1 MALALVPSA
10 TPLFEALRDTACASS
25 GPFVLRNGQWRAHD
39 PARAITI
46 TAPADG
52 APLGVVPALARQE
65 IDALMEHAALAQP
78 PWAARPV
85 GERAA
90 WLDRAADLLEDHAD
104 TLAALLSREIAK
116 NRKDSREEVLRSADF
131 IRFTAEEGKR
141 LHGETLLGDSF
152 PGYSRSKV
160 GLTMRVPLGIVL
172 AIPPFNYPINLAVS
186 KIAPALVAGN
196 AVVLKP
202 PTQGALSA
210 LHLAALFLDAG
221 IPDGVLQ
228 VATGRGSEIG
238 DYLVE
243 HPRVNMISFT
253 GSTETGQRLAKKAGM
268 VPLMLELG
276 GKDAA
281 IVLGDADLDE
291 TVKNIVSGAFS
302 YSGQRCTAV
311 KRVLVTPPLADALV
325 GTLTSAVRALSVG
338 QPEDDPVV
346 TPLISVAAADYV
358 QELIDDAVKKGAVV
372 LTGNRREGSLVWPTL
387 VDGVTAEM
395 RLAWEEPF
403 GPVLPIM
410 RVRDAAE
417 AVTLVNSSEYGLQT
431 SIFTRDV
438 DVALRVAEQLEVGTV
453 QINGK
458 TARGPDHFPFLG
470 TKSSGMGTQGVRYSL
485 EAMTRLKAVVFN
497 VRDRTSLEMVQ

>member
-1 MALALVPSA
+1 MLPLALALVPSA
-10 TPLFEALRDTACASS
+10 TPLFEALRASS
-25 GPFVLRNGQWRAHD
+25 SPLVLRNGQWRAHD

-52 APLGVVPALARQE
+52 APLGVVPALSRQE
-65 IDALMEHAALAQP
+65 IDALMEHAALVQP

-90 WLDRAADLLEDHAD
+90 WLDRAADLLEDHVD

-116 NRKDSREEVLRSADF
+116 SRKDSREEVLRSADF

-141 LHGETLLGDSF
+141 LYGETLPGDSF
-152 PGYSRSKV
+152 PGSSRSKV
-160 GLTMRVPLGIVL
+160 CVTMRVPLGIVL

-202 PTQGALSA
+202 PTQGAFCA

-221 IPDGVLQ
+221 LPDGVLQ

-281 IVLGDADLDE
+281 IVLGDADLDD

-325 GTLTSAVRALSVG
+325 DALTSAVRALSVG
-338 QPEDDPVV
+338 QPEDDAVV
-346 TPLISVAAADYV
+346 TPLISMDAADYV
-358 QELIDDAVKKGAVV
+358 QELIDDAVRKGAVV

-387 VDGVTAEM
+387 VDGVTAKM

-403 GPVLPIM
+403 GPVLPII

-417 AVTLVNSSEYGLQT
+417 AVKLVNSSAYGLQT

-438 DVALRVAEQLEVGTV
+438 DVALRIAEQLEVGTV

-485 EAMTRLKAVVFN
+485 EAMTRPKAVVFN
-497 VRDRTSLEMVQ
+497 VGDRTSLEMVQ

>member
-10 TPLFEALRDTACASS
+10 TPLFEALHASS
-25 GPFVLRNGQWRAHD
+25 GPLVLRDGEWRAHD

-52 APLGVVPALARQE
+52 APLGLVPALSRLE

-78 PWAARPV
+78 AWAARPV

-90 WLDRAADLLEDHAD
+90 WLHRAADLLEDHVD

-116 NRKDSREEVLRSADF
+116 SRKDSREEVLRSADF

-141 LHGETLLGDSF
+141 LYGETLPGDSF
-152 PGYSRSKV
+152 PGSSRSKV
-160 GLTMRVPLGIVL
+160 CVTMRVPLGIVL

-202 PTQGALSA
+202 PTQGTLSA
-210 LHLAALFLDAG
+210 LRLAALFLDAG

-228 VATGRGSEIG
+228 VATGRGAEIG

-281 IVLGDADLDE
+281 IVLGDADLDD
-291 TVKNIVSGAFS
+291 TVKNIASGAFS

-325 GTLTSAVRALSVG
+325 DALTSAVRALSVG
-338 QPEDDPVV
+338 QPEDDAVV
-346 TPLISVAAADYV
+346 TPLISMDAADYV

-372 LTGNRREGSLVWPTL
+372 LTGNRREGSLIWPTL
-387 VDGVTAEM
+387 VDGVTTEM

-417 AVTLVNSSEYGLQT
+417 AVKLVNSSAYGLQT

-470 TKSSGMGTQGVRYSL
+470 TKSSGLGTQGVRYSL

-497 VRDRTSLEMVQ
+497 VGGRTSLEMMQ

>member
-1 MALALVPSA
+1 
-10 TPLFEALRDTACASS
+10 
-25 GPFVLRNGQWRAHD
+25 
-39 PARAITI
+39 
-46 TAPADG
+46 
-52 APLGVVPALARQE
+52 
-65 IDALMEHAALAQP
+65 
-78 PWAARPV
+78 V

-90 WLDRAADLLEDHAD
+90 WLNRAAVLLEDHVD

-116 NRKDSREEVLRSADF
+116 SRKDSREEVLRSADF

-141 LHGETLLGDSF
+141 LYGETLPGDSF
-152 PGYSRSKV
+152 PGSSRSKV
-160 GLTMRVPLGIVL
+160 CVTMRVPLGIVL

-202 PTQGALSA
+202 PTQGALCA

-221 IPDGVLQ
+221 LPDGVLQ

-268 VPLMLELG
+268 IPLMLELG

-281 IVLGDADLDE
+281 IVLGDADLDD

-325 GTLTSAVRALSVG
+325 DALTSKVGALSVG
-338 QPEDDPVV
+338 QPEDDAVV
-346 TPLISVAAADYV
+346 TPLISMDAADYV
-358 QELIDDAVKKGAVV
+358 QELIDDAVRKGAVV

-387 VDGVTAEM
+387 VDGVTTEM

-417 AVTLVNSSEYGLQT
+417 AVKLVNSSEYGLQA

-438 DVALRVAEQLEVGTV
+438 DVALRIAEQLEVGTV

-497 VRDRTSLEMVQ
+497 VGDRTSLEMVQ